1 MKTLRSWVKLSISV
15 LLGVFFLWLAFRN
28 VQIEELLHYLDDIRY
43 GWIFPFTL
51 AILVGHYFRAERWRL
66 LIRER
71 EQDPHRLTLF
81 SGVMMGFLLNFVF
94 PRLGEV
100 TRPVYVAKREKL
112 SSSNLFGTVVLER
125 VIDMIT
131 LILLLVFVFI
141 YIIAD
146 VEVLQNIFGE
156 ATISFFRDFFEP
168 TQLLYLGSFL
178 VFMIAV
184 LYGLYRGLMALS
196 RKYEPIARLNRKVR
210 RIVRTFVDGLVA
222 IREVERWGSFLGFTV
237 IIWFCYVLMTYIPFW
252 MFNMQEQFQLGLPE
266 ALTVMTIS
274 AIGIVIPTPGGIGTY
289 HYFVKQSLWILFAV
303 PAVTGLAFATVT
315 HAVQMLVIIV
325 CTPLIII
332 IERLVVSRTST
343 GSFSLRDIKTT
354 EK

>member
-1 MKTLRSWVKLSISV
+1 MKKLRSWVKISISV

-28 VQIEELLHYLDDIRY
+28 VKIEELLHYLDDIRY

-71 EQDPHRLTLF
+71 EQDPHRLTLY

-100 TRPVYVAKREKL
+100 TRPVYVARREKL
-112 SSSNLFGTVVLER
+112 SSSNLFGTIVLER
-125 VIDMIT
+125 VIDIIT
-131 LILLLVFVFI
+131 LIVLLIFVFI

-146 VEVLQNIFGE
+146 VEVLQNIFGD
-156 ATISFFRDFFEP
+156 ATVSFFQDFFEP
-168 TQLLYLGSFL
+168 TRLFYLVSFL
-178 VFMIAV
+178 ILTIAV
-184 LYGLYRGLMALS
+184 LYGMYRGLMALS
-196 RKYEPIARLNRKVR
+196 RKYESLALLVKKLR
-210 RIVRTFVDGLVA
+210 RTIRTFIDGLVA
-222 IREVERWGSFLGFTV
+222 IREVERWGSFLVFTA

-289 HYFVKQSLWILFAV
+289 HYFVKQSLLILFAV

-315 HAVQMLVIIV
+315 HAVQMLVIIA

-332 IERLVVSRTST
+332 VERLAVSRAST
-343 GSFSLRDIKTT
+343 GNFSLRDIKTT
-354 EK
+354 KK